1 MVSPDGSS
9 TKEVEGFGA
18 GWATTHCADSQ
29 QRLGVTIH
37 ATAFGA
43 AGFERF
49 PEWNLLFPQSE
60 DLEFVLRET
69 VQMVYGAL
77 AAQQNGDALN
87 GAGCPLIEG

>member
-1 MVSPDGSS
+1 M
-9 TKEVEGFGA
+9 
-18 GWATTHCADSQ
+18 
-29 QRLGVTIH
+29 TIH